1 MGASKES
8 VRQRFRRFVYLYRQ
22 MRVRQPA
29 WKEAGLS
36 YHTIK
41 KIETGSNDGFD
52 AERTLLL
59 EVEQFLN
66 STYRCSVCGLVDKRT
81 GGQARF
87 RPQPENRRASVC
99 FQCDNEMSKK
109 RRCSL
114 DTFAID
120 RAHQVGKRC
129 PDSTLTAED
138 IITMWTRQEGKSYY
152 SGMPM
157 QLGEKNPML
166 CVSVDRKF
174 PDKPY
179 SLENCVLCT
188 HRENTMKNNLAEAD
202 FVQLC
207 RAIVEHCDV

>member
-1 MGASKES
+1 MGASKQS
-8 VRQRFRRFVYLYRQ
+8 VKEKFGRFVELYKQ
-22 MRVRQPA
+22 SRVRQPA
-29 WKEAGLS
+29 REETGIS
-36 YHTIK
+36 YHTLK

-52 AERTLLL
+52 VERALLVEAER
-59 EVEQFLN
+59 FLD
-66 STYRCSVCGLVDKRT
+66 STYRCSVCGVVDKRV

-87 RPQPENRRASVC
+87 RPQPANRRASVC

-114 DTFAID
+114 ETFAID

-138 IITMWTRQEGKSYY
+138 IITLWTRQEGKSYY

-157 QLGEKNPML
+157 QLGEKNAML
-166 CVSVDRKF
+166 CVSVDRKL

-188 HRENTMKNNLAEAD
+188 HRENTMKGNMTDAD
-202 FVQLC
+202 FVRLC
-207 RAIVEHCDV
+207 GAIVGHCDV